1 MTILP
6 ADWNHPDSERLR
18 RAQRDELDTRYGA
31 DTEPGV
37 KPSADDIAVFLMAR
51 DENGEA
57 VGCGALRMLGPSEA
71 EVKRMFVAQ
80 PARGSGVS
88 TAILR
93 ALEAEA
99 TARGITTLKL
109 ETGPAQPDAVRFY
122 TREGYT
128 RIPLFGHYV
137 HSEGSLCFARDLAAD
152 SAADSAADVAADSA
166 AAAAAGSATPP
177 A

>member
-1 MTILP
+1 MDPVTLTILP
-6 ADWNHPDSERLR
+6 TDWNHPDGETLR

-37 KPSADDIAVFLMAR
+37 KPSADDIAVFLVAR
-51 DENGEA
+51 GENGSA

-71 EVKRMFVAQ
+71 EVKRMFVVKA
-80 PARGSGVS
+80 ARGSGVS

-99 TARGITTLKL
+99 AARGVSTLKL

-137 HSEGSLCFARDLAAD
+137 HSEGSLCFARDLR
-152 SAADSAADVAADSA
+152 
-166 AAAAAGSATPP
+166 AAAGSVATPV
-177 A
+177 

>member
-1 MTILP
+1 MDRVTLTIEP
-6 ADWNHPDSERLR
+6 TDWNDADSVRLR

-37 KPSADDIAVFLMAR
+37 KPSADDIAVFLVAR
-51 DENGEA
+51 DDSGVA
-57 VGCGALRMLGPSEA
+57 VGCGALRMLGPGVA
-71 EVKRMFVAQ
+71 EVKRMFVEKS
-80 PARGSGVS
+80 ARGSGVS

-99 TARGITTLKL
+99 VERGISTLQL

-122 TREGYT
+122 TREGYLP
-128 RIPLFGHYV
+128 IPRFGHYV
-137 HSEGSLCFARDLAAD
+137 DSEGSLCFGRDLAAR
-152 SAADSAADVAADSA
+152 
-166 AAAAAGSATPP
+166 P